1 MPRGKKRKR
10 DTNDASGNQNLASS
24 KHHTPVRKD
33 LLLLHYPVV
42 STLREHVLSSLPDT
56 SRIRR
61 KKITA
66 LGSSKDASAIEK
78 QLAHVLDSTLV
89 GISASTSPKS
99 ESERATWQQW
109 LSFSQRADESNVTIS
124 NGIAASIASQSEII
138 DFVIWLLFSR
148 ERASS
153 WPKNILCDGYRRN
166 ARDDQSARSTASGVF
181 SLYPNFHVKA
191 LREAPWPQLLALL
204 GQAGEKVMLKL
215 LSECSIF
222 LKVDAGLDNY
232 LQLTGIPLSELDTNS
247 SDHKLKSQIRKP
259 SDITIVRSRL
269 FYAKPATTAK
279 GLVQAGFKHIHALNR
294 HPYSSEASGADVDN
308 QKSINIRQQN
318 EAHTIKL
325 MMYIFPR
332 QFDLHNVFTSAID
345 ANQTAQK
352 FHDYTLREDEI
363 SKKMRVNKGSPEKSL
378 PKLPKRLRGSTR
390 DLVQRLQVLH
400 ARCSY
405 FELLRHY
412 CPTFLDGSHGKK
424 KQTGA
429 SDSSIIPVPP
439 SDQATQA
446 IESQAKRRA
455 RRYPTD
461 TQVLPEYKSLVE
473 LACPIAC
480 VSAFCQAALTKI
492 IPDNFWGSEKN
503 CHNKIVFL
511 RKVDHFIKLRRFEM
525 ISLHE
530 IAQDFKVTELAWLV
544 PPVCEG
550 RKTSPTDMKKRYEIF
565 HEFLYYVFD
574 SLLIPLIRSNFYVT
588 ESNTHGSQ
596 VFYFRHDVWRLIAEP
611 SMLSLREGMFEEV
624 KLNEATRI
632 LDSRRLGFS
641 QLRLLPKGTKLRPIM
656 NLRRRQMKGSKH
668 SRLLGPS
675 INSILKPIHAALKFE
690 TLTNP
695 SKLGSTLFAVGDI
708 YECLKSFKESLMPN
722 SQRNFYFAKLDVKAA
737 FDTIP
742 QSSVLN
748 LMRSVPSQAQ
758 YIIKKHAEVK
768 PGERLGLTEGNS
780 TSKPVRR
787 WHSTAIPQS
796 EPTSFLNQ
804 LGSGMGSKKKNTVFV
819 DSAAFQKHETR
830 SLLALLSDHVGRNI
844 VKIGKKYYRQKKG
857 IPQGSILST
866 FLCNYFYADLEAQHL
881 GFLDGPDSL
890 LLRLTDDFLLITLDK
905 EKAIRFVETMHQGF
919 PEYGVEVG
927 HDKTLV
933 NFDMRVEGESVQKFG
948 SDGKFPYCGT
958 FIDCKTLEITKDRN
972 SSKGNGISTS
982 ITVDFGRSPG
992 QNFQRKV
999 LNSFKYQSHL
1009 MYFDTEHNSVDT
1021 VLGSLRGAFSETALK
1036 MWAYLRCLSTS
1047 TRLSVNLIIGTIKKV
1062 VDIAFLILT
1071 SKWRKKRFEKYACDI
1086 RKAQVIATG
1095 YSAFLEVLSRRQAG
1109 YGEVIAW
1116 LKEETARLA
1125 TTK

>member
-1 MPRGKKRKR
+1 M
-10 DTNDASGNQNLASS
+10 
-24 KHHTPVRKD
+24 
-33 LLLLHYPVV
+33 
-42 STLREHVLSSLPDT
+42 
-56 SRIRR
+56 
-61 KKITA
+61 
-66 LGSSKDASAIEK
+66 
-78 QLAHVLDSTLV
+78 
-89 GISASTSPKS
+89 
-99 ESERATWQQW
+99 
-109 LSFSQRADESNVTIS
+109 
-124 NGIAASIASQSEII
+124 
-138 DFVIWLLFSR
+138 
-148 ERASS
+148 
-153 WPKNILCDGYRRN
+153 
-166 ARDDQSARSTASGVF
+166 
-181 SLYPNFHVKA
+181 A
-191 LREAPWPQLLALL
+191 LREAPWPQFLALL
-204 GQAGEKVMLKL
+204 
-215 LSECSIF
+215 ECSVF

-232 LQLTGIPLSELDTNS
+232 LQLTGIPLSELDTS
-247 SDHKLKSQIRKP
+247 SQDHKSKPQIRKP
-259 SDITIVRSRL
+259 SGITIVRSRI
-269 FYAKPATTAK
+269 FYAKPATTSK

-294 HPYSSEASGADVDN
+294 HPYSSEAAGDDADN
-308 QKSINIRQQN
+308 QKSIKIRQQN

-332 QFDLHNVFTSAID
+332 QFGLHNVFTSAID

-363 SKKMRVNKGSPEKSL
+363 SKKMRANKGSPEKSL

-412 CPTFLDGSHGKK
+412 CPTFLDGSRGRK
-424 KQTGA
+424 KQTGT

-439 SDQATQA
+439 PDRATQPT
-446 IESQAKRRA
+446 ESQAKRRA
-455 RRYPTD
+455 RRYPAD
-461 TQVLPEYKSLVE
+461 TSVLTEYKSLVE
-473 LACPIAC
+473 LASPIAC
-480 VSAFCQAALTKI
+480 VSAFCQAALAKI

-511 RKVDHFIKLRRFEM
+511 RKVDHFIKLRR
-525 ISLHE
+525 
-530 IAQDFKVTELAWLV
+530 
-544 PPVCEG
+544 
-550 RKTSPTDMKKRYEIF
+550 
-565 HEFLYYVFD
+565 
-574 SLLIPLIRSNFYVT
+574 NFYVT

-656 NLRRRQMKGSKH
+656 NLRRGQMKGSKG
-668 SRLLGPS
+668 SKLLGPS

-690 TLTNP
+690 THMLRVYLTEVDQTQLMNP

-708 YECLKSFKESLMPN
+708 YQRLKSFKDSLMPD
-722 SQRNFYFAKLDVKAA
+722 SHRNFYFAKLDVKAA

-748 LMRSVPSQAQ
+748 LMRSVPSQTQ
-758 YIIKKHAEVK
+758 YIITKHAEVK
-768 PGERLGLTEGNS
+768 PGERLGLTEGTGS
-780 TSKPVRR
+780 SKPVRR
-787 WHSTAIPQS
+787 WHSTAIPQR
-796 EPTSFLNQ
+796 EPTSFLNR
-804 LGSGMGSKKKNTVFV
+804 LESGMGSKKKNTVFV

-830 SLLALLSDHVGRNI
+830 SLLALLSEHVGRNI

-881 GFLDGPDSL
+881 GFLDGADSL

-905 EKAIRFVETMHQGF
+905 EKAIRFVETMHQGL

-933 NFDMRVEGESVQKFG
+933 NFDMRVEGECVRKLG
-948 SDGKFPYCGT
+948 SDGKFPYY
-958 FIDCKTLEITKDRN
+958 
-972 SSKGNGISTS
+972 
-982 ITVDFGRSPG
+982 
-992 QNFQRKV
+992 
-999 LNSFKYQSHL
+999 SFKNQSHL

-1071 SKWRKKRFEKYACDI
+1071 SKWRKKRFEKYACEM
-1086 RKAQVIATG
+1086 RKAQVMATG
-1095 YSAFLEVLSRRQAG
+1095 YSAFLEVLNRRQAG

>member
-10 DTNDASGNQNLASS
+10 DTKDASGNQNLASS
-24 KHHTPVRKD
+24 KHHTPVKKD
-33 LLLLHYPVV
+33 LLLQHYPVV

-56 SRIRR
+56 SKIRR
-61 KKITA
+61 KKIAA
-66 LGSSKDASAIEK
+66 LGSGVDASAIEK

-89 GISASTSPKS
+89 GTSASTSTKS
-99 ESERATWQQW
+99 DSEEATWQQW
-109 LSFSQRADESNVTIS
+109 LSFSQRGDESYVTIS
-124 NGIAASIASQSEII
+124 NGIAASIAKQSEII
-138 DFVIWLLFSR
+138 DFVIWRLFTR
-148 ERASS
+148 ERGP
-153 WPKNILCDGYRRN
+153 WPKHILCDGFRRN
-166 ARDDQSARSTASGVF
+166 ARDDQSARYTIPGTGIF

-204 GQAGEKVMLKL
+204 GQAGERVMINL
-215 LSECSIF
+215 LSECSVF

-232 LQLTGIPLSELDTNS
+232 LQLTGIPLSELDATSLDHNS
-247 SDHKLKSQIRKP
+247 KPHICKP
-259 SDITIVRSRL
+259 SDITIVRSRI

-294 HPYSSEASGADVDN
+294 HPYSSEASRTDADS
-308 QKSINIRQQN
+308 QKSIEIRQQN
-318 EAHTIKL
+318 EAHTMKL

-332 QFDLHNVFTSAID
+332 QFGLHNVFTSAID

-363 SKKMRVNKGSPEKSL
+363 TKKMRATKGFPEKSL

-412 CPTFLDGSHGKK
+412 CPTFLDGAHRKK
-424 KQTGA
+424 KQIGT
-429 SDSSIIPVPP
+429 SDSSTIPVPLP
-439 SDQATQA
+439 DRATQA
-446 IESQAKRRA
+446 TESQSKRRT
-455 RRYPTD
+455 RRYTTD
-461 TQVLPEYKSLVE
+461 TSVLPEYKSVVE
-473 LACPIAC
+473 LACPITC
-480 VSAFCQAALTKI
+480 VSAFCQAALSKI

-544 PPVCEG
+544 PPACEG
-550 RKTSPTDMKKRYEIF
+550 QKTSPTDIKRRYEIF

-588 ESNTHGSQ
+588 ESNTHRFQ
-596 VFYFRHDVWRLIAEP
+596 VFYFRHDVWRLVAEP

-656 NLRRRQMKGSKH
+656 NLRRRQMKGS
-668 SRLLGPS
+668 RWLGPS

-708 YECLKSFKESLMPN
+708 YERLKSFKDSLMPN
-722 SQRNFYFAKLDVKAA
+722 IQRNFYFAKLDVKAA

-758 YIIKKHAEVK
+758 YIITKHAEVK
-768 PGERLGLTEGNS
+768 PGERLGLTEGAGPA
-780 TSKPVRR
+780 KPVRR
-787 WHSTAIPQS
+787 WHSTAIPQN
-796 EPTSFLNQ
+796 EPTSFLDR
-804 LGSGMGSKKKNTVFV
+804 LESGMGSKKKNTVFV
-819 DSAAFQKHETR
+819 DSAAFQSHETR
-830 SLLALLSDHVGRNI
+830 SLLALLSEHVGRNI

-857 IPQGSILST
+857 IPQGSVLST

-881 GFLDGPDSL
+881 GFLDGPDCL

-905 EKAIRFVETMHQGF
+905 DKAIRFVETMHQGV

-933 NFDMRVEGESVQKFG
+933 NFDMCVEGESVRRLG

-958 FIDCKTLEITKDRN
+958 FINCKTLEITKDHRPN
-972 SSKGNGISTS
+972 KDIDISTS

-1009 MYFDTEHNSVDT
+1009 MFFDTEHNSVDT

-1071 SKWRKKRFEKYACDI
+1071 SKWRKKRFEKYACEI
-1086 RKAQVIATG
+1086 RKGQVIATG